1 MDAETQVPGIGNE
14 SHEPQDGDVEMTDSD
29 SGLDKLLRKAVTV
42 SQVNL
47 PMAVIDEEIDDI
59 VCSYSNE
66 NEHPDNVLDQDF
78 LRLIE
83 RTRQRREQLNQKMGK
98 TPEAAPR
105 KRRTPLSEDL
115 TSNVGDNSS
124 QQNTDDSP
132 KRQCVRGTE
141 QEMKQDT
148 PAIPSVKSRLHNLA
162 SQHSQWADTADNGE
176 EDSSPVPTPRKSL
189 SSPPLERARPAAQEN
204 TQPGSQR
211 KSRFA
216 QLASAI
222 NTWEDDLSHPTIV
235 KEEEKKPRWQPPKP
249 ANSATAPEVT
259 SPKKTRA
266 PLPPSAS
273 STMSSKTSSE
283 RAAPPVSSITKDSTR
298 SPVRTGSTVG
308 FNSSPKPFQPYKER
322 AGRVSPVKSPAAS
335 RTNLTKEA
343 QPKQE
348 SKVGQLASQ
357 VTMRNP
363 ATPSTASKPPSE
375 RPVSARLANWEQKIS
390 ETSKPDFPATPK
402 SGLAASSAVSQTPK
416 QACTPA
422 RPLHTPAR
430 PLNTPAQPVKAINP
444 AQEQDDVVQMR
455 PKVRKSVDDE
465 PTAHPVLA
473 RMSAWEQMTTAN
485 VVSDIKKVRPGDCT
499 PIKTPGPVTPAAKRS
514 PVKGPVF
521 ATPGRTNAVT
531 PKKSFKDSI
540 NERAAQI
547 NPNSAAKPDNKT
559 SPSKSLSPRNA
570 SSAMKQAQQKLVQ
583 QTQSTTMAERLR
595 QERMAEL
602 QTIQNRW
609 KNGILKDETD
619 TESEEPPKSA
629 VSEKKQTGREK
640 ARADDEEDMEI
651 EMTEN
656 EMVGKLQVDSTEGIT
671 RKIPSDE
678 NQSNDTQDTDNGQ
691 ADLKEDEKADLKEDE
706 KAASGSIRNT
716 AESMTLEN
724 TAASDENGTKHGV
737 NVEPAEQK
745 SDVGDDNTLQHL
757 DSRCGFGDTI
767 DKETNTADKITE
779 MANKE
784 AKVEEAQAANQEG
797 KTADVE
803 TKATID
809 KTSGNEVVG
818 QTKVNIIEHQQELT
832 TTNFDNKL
840 SAIGFEKSD
849 KSRSGTAPPA
859 PPPAPTNSAST
870 GKPPRPTTLFNIVS
884 QQKKGGVASPA
895 PAAST
900 ANKACRKVKFDDSFE
915 SDDSDASLPKKQAL
929 QQHRAAS
936 TPVDDVRESDTTED
950 GPTEVTEDDS
960 DCEVVLRRPRP
971 GANQQRKKRSDEDD
985 DLSLSAFV
993 PASVRRQS
1001 ILPSPQHQKS
1011 GAGEGQ
1017 DTSFGSLDSFEGAP
1031 GAPPDFHKS
1040 TADLVALGRRHA
1052 EMDSSSSLT
1061 SQSTADS
1068 SSDLQHVPRRS
1079 GYCPEDTED
1088 SVDDRDAI
1096 GDLLEEAMDSEEE
1109 GASTSA
1115 RAPVPVMRKRPSH
1128 RKATEDGSMPFS
1140 INEYRASRN
1149 MQVLEVKQTIVR
1161 NSQYAGM
1168 HVREEEVEMPTRPL
1182 APAPRLSLQERI
1194 KELQELIQQEQS
1206 VIMQTSNA
1214 LNQCCTSSS
1223 YFAGSTEQ
1231 VECNRILLLSCQRR
1245 QVYMME
1251 IQRLRDTKVLDES
1264 GAGPKGSLTISDI
1277 RLPLKKEFV
1286 TKIGTSQD
1294 TTTCYFI
1301 LLLKNGP
1308 QVIFTQMLSTH
1319 DPMMRGSL
1327 DFPNLIKINGI
1338 TGNFRLQLEIYSMSV
1353 SREHIGKDKKK
1364 KTPKKMKGSA
1374 LTVQSPGGPM
1384 AVRTTSFS
1392 QVTSLQLTMK
1402 SLDKRSFNLE
1412 RLSHLSPLH
1421 GTIYMNLKCLMEASV
1436 EERGFLTMFEDVSGF
1451 GSWHRR
1457 WCALSGNKLQFWKYP
1472 DDESRKDPIGYID
1485 LKRCITEKVGLISRD
1500 VCARPNTFELAVVRQ
1515 PRKGE
1520 KDTLISRTYNTMT
1533 TIRHM
1538 LSADTKEERIVWC
1551 NKLNRALANI
1561 RTWHSDAMRPVS

>member
-640 ARADDEEDMEI
+640 ARAD
-651 EMTEN
+651 
-656 EMVGKLQVDSTEGIT
+656 
-671 RKIPSDE
+671 
-678 NQSNDTQDTDNGQ
+678 
-691 ADLKEDEKADLKEDE
+691 
-706 KAASGSIRNT
+706 
-716 AESMTLEN
+716 
-724 TAASDENGTKHGV
+724 
-737 NVEPAEQK
+737 
-745 SDVGDDNTLQHL
+745 
-757 DSRCGFGDTI
+757 
-767 DKETNTADKITE
+767 
-779 MANKE
+779 
-784 AKVEEAQAANQEG
+784 
-797 KTADVE
+797 
-803 TKATID
+803 
-809 KTSGNEVVG
+809 
-818 QTKVNIIEHQQELT
+818 
-832 TTNFDNKL
+832 FDNKL

>member
-640 ARADDEEDMEI
+640 ARAD
-651 EMTEN
+651 
-656 EMVGKLQVDSTEGIT
+656 
-671 RKIPSDE
+671 
-678 NQSNDTQDTDNGQ
+678 
-691 ADLKEDEKADLKEDE
+691 
-706 KAASGSIRNT
+706 
-716 AESMTLEN
+716 
-724 TAASDENGTKHGV
+724 
-737 NVEPAEQK
+737 
-745 SDVGDDNTLQHL
+745 
-757 DSRCGFGDTI
+757 
-767 DKETNTADKITE
+767 
-779 MANKE
+779 
-784 AKVEEAQAANQEG
+784 
-797 KTADVE
+797 
-803 TKATID
+803 
-809 KTSGNEVVG
+809 
-818 QTKVNIIEHQQELT
+818 
-832 TTNFDNKL
+832 FDNKL

-1374 LTVQSPGGPM
+1374 LTGTAYLGQVEKIQSPGGPM

>member
-1 MDAETQVPGIGNE
+1 MDAETQ
-14 SHEPQDGDVEMTDSD
+14 
-29 SGLDKLLRKAVTV
+29 
-42 SQVNL
+42 
-47 PMAVIDEEIDDI
+47 
-59 VCSYSNE
+59 
-66 NEHPDNVLDQDF
+66 
-78 LRLIE
+78 RLIE

-640 ARADDEEDMEI
+640 ARAD
-651 EMTEN
+651 
-656 EMVGKLQVDSTEGIT
+656 
-671 RKIPSDE
+671 
-678 NQSNDTQDTDNGQ
+678 
-691 ADLKEDEKADLKEDE
+691 
-706 KAASGSIRNT
+706 
-716 AESMTLEN
+716 
-724 TAASDENGTKHGV
+724 
-737 NVEPAEQK
+737 
-745 SDVGDDNTLQHL
+745 
-757 DSRCGFGDTI
+757 
-767 DKETNTADKITE
+767 
-779 MANKE
+779 
-784 AKVEEAQAANQEG
+784 
-797 KTADVE
+797 
-803 TKATID
+803 
-809 KTSGNEVVG
+809 
-818 QTKVNIIEHQQELT
+818 
-832 TTNFDNKL
+832 FDNKL